1 MFYTCIGFFIIFHM
15 LLDDY
20 IAHLVETRLEKDEE
34 QVYVKR
40 IELLKKG
47 GEFAYVSHIMHH
59 YLQEVVHL

>member
-1 MFYTCIGFFIIFHM
+1 MGYPIIGHSKFIYTFVLCIHVGFFIIFHM

-34 QVYVKR
+34 QVYFKR

-47 GEFAYVSHIMHH
+47 II
-59 YLQEVVHL
+59 

>member
-1 MFYTCIGFFIIFHM
+1 M